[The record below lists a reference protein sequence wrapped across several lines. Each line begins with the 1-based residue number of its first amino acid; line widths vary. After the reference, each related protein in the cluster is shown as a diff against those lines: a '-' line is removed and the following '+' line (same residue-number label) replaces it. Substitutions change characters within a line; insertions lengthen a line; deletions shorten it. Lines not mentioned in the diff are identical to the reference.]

1 MRKNINSVTVTGRI
15 FEHKLE
21 LKTVQ
26 NQKSA
31 NYGKEFIGG
40 KLDLAI
46 DDEGLNVIPVFYTYV
61 TATTKAGKPNK
72 TFEVLKKIIDKN
84 QTWVDVGKEN
94 AMIVKVSSAINLLDF
109 YNRDN
114 ELVTSQRVEGG
125 FVEEV
130 SVMPTEDSG
139 KLHDFTADMVITKTV
154 RVEIDPE
161 KNINEEF
168 MRIRGVV
175 FDFRNAI
182 LPIELIL
189 RNPKGMDYLENA
201 NINSKNPMYTK
212 VWGKIDCA
220 TVVKKIVEESAWDE
234 PKVSYVEEKKKEWRL
249 TGLKGV
255 PYEFGEEG
263 ILTMDELIK
272 AQQDREVY
280 LADVKKKAEEYQM
293 SLASKSTAPASF
305 VMNSTAVRPGD
316 FNF

>member
-114 ELVTSQRVEGG
+114 ELITSQRVEGG

-130 SVMPTEDSG
+130 NVMPTEDSG

>member
-305 VMNSTAVRPGD
+305 AMNSTAVRPGD